1 MNSNKICRLPWSVLL
16 VVLLVTVCAF
26 SINLTSA
33 APVSSALDQ
42 PPTER
47 TLESI
52 ERIPTSTPESM
63 EESVELTKRRMINSN
78 IYRWIMLTR
87 TKKRDLSSTATT
99 PEEGLESE
107 SEDGVD
113 LFKRDLSSTTPEE
126 EEEEEEE
133 ASEDYVAMSKR
144 RMMIDRPYGGMLEAE
159 YE

>member
-1 MNSNKICRLPWSVLL
+1 MKSNKICRLPWSFLL
-16 VVLLVTVCAF
+16 VVLLATVGAF
-26 SINLTSA
+26 SIGLTSA

-52 ERIPTSTPESM
+52 ERIPTSKPELT
-63 EESVELTKRRMINSN
+63 EENVELTKRRMINSN

-99 PEEGLESE
+99 PEGELEFE

-113 LFKRDLSSTTPEE
+113 LFKRNLSSMTPEE
-126 EEEEEEE
+126 ESGEDEG
-133 ASEDYVAMSKR
+133 SDDYVALSKR
-144 RMMIDRPYGGMLEAE
+144 RMMIDRPYGWMLEAE